1 VNIRSFW
8 QVTRFVILTIL
19 LVVSSA
25 CSNNDNNPPV
35 DTATKIPPAIQKLT
49 VPSGSRIRAW
59 VTVDNNP
66 RIEMQIDATT
76 GTASVSIPALTQAAH
91 NLLLEYEF
99 SNATETLVIASVNRS
114 VNLSAGSTT
123 LNISNAEYATNF
135 DEDQDGASNITELAD
150 GTNPFGLPAFSANCF
165 PLPVA
170 SESGALTF
178 NYEGDLLIVD
188 GSDSVRLMDNNTCNV
203 KTLITIAGA
212 SLANVVEDKIR
223 DRLYASST
231 TTGTVYEINVN
242 DRSSRVL
249 IDTGVANAGL
259 AMAPSS
265 YEPYGGQLI
274 IATKGGRVLATDPSV
289 TNQSLTT
296 VTILAAGLSGAVFGN
311 NGVLYVAAIS
321 NSKIVA
327 VAADGTVRDFATGAN
342 IDVPVGLSIDNKGS
356 RLLIMNRAQSNIV
369 SASIPSGKT
378 SILGPVNISAKA
390 LPGIAYNGRNA
401 LLTTSAALQVELRPA
416 RAFNTSCLLLT
427 MPGVSGLN
435 IPGVPDSVASFTSF
449 GADDLL
455 FTTHS
460 NDIRVL
466 NRAGCSLKILASNV
480 AAGAGL
486 LGIIY
491 DPVQDVIYV
500 SDDKNSIYTVDPA
513 DGSSTLLTTVAQEAT
528 GLAIAPASY
537 VPYGG
542 QLIAV
547 LSDGRV
553 VAIDPSKT
561 PAIETSI
568 TEAIGVLSDLIFDT
582 NGVLYIVNN
591 SGGSVNTVS
600 STGGVTSFVTGL
612 NAPDGLAIDVNAK
625 RLFITNAGDDTLVQ
639 VNISD
644 PKNIIVLSPAD
655 FRPASFSSGIFF
667 DGYNSLL
674 FGVGTNSLTINK
686 YGL

>member
-1 VNIRSFW
+1 MNIRSFW

-35 DTATKIPPAIQKLT
+35 DTVTKIPPAIQKLT
-49 VPSGSRIRAW
+49 VPSGSSIRAW

-76 GTASVSIPALTQAAH
+76 GTASVSIPALTQAVH

-135 DEDQDGASNITELAD
+135 DEDQDGVSNITELAN

-170 SESGALTF
+170 SESGALIF
-178 NYEGDLLIVD
+178 NYEGNLLIVD

-203 KTLITIAGA
+203 TTLVTIPGA

-274 IATKGGRVLATDPSV
+274 IATMGGRVLVTDPSV

-296 VTILAAGLSGAVFGN
+296 ITILAASLSGVVFGN

-321 NSKIVA
+321 DSKIVA

-378 SILGPVNISAKA
+378 SILGSVNISAQG
-390 LPGIAYNGRNA
+390 LPGIAYNGRNS

-416 RAFNTSCLLLT
+416 RAFNTSCLLSF
-427 MPGVSGLN
+427 MPGGVPGLN
-435 IPGVPDSVASFTSF
+435 IPGVPDSTASFTSF

-513 DGSSTLLTTVAQEAT
+513 DGSSTLLATVAQEAT

-568 TEAIGVLSDLIFDT
+568 TEAVGVLSDLIFDT
-582 NGVLYIVNN
+582 NGVLYIVSN

-600 STGGVTSFVTGL
+600 STGVVTSLVTGL
-612 NAPDGLAIDVNAK
+612 NAPDGLAIDVNTN

-644 PKNIIVLSPAD
+644 PTNIIVLSAAD

-667 DGYNSLL
+667 DG
-674 FGVGTNSLTINK
+674 
-686 YGL
+686 